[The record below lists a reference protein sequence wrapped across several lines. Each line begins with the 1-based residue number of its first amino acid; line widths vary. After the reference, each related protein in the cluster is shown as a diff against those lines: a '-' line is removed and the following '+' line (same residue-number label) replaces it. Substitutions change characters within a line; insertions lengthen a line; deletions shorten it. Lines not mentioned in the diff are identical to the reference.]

1 MAQAGIAFVMSY
13 VSYDSVS
20 ITVPLVVLD
29 FHGRKFA

>member
-20 ITVPLVVLD
+20 ITVPLAVPLC
-29 FHGRKFA
+29 

>member
-20 ITVPLVVLD
+20 ITVPLADPLC
-29 FHGRKFA
+29 